1 MFFFMI
7 LIANFFFLEKMEPSD
22 YQAYQDKL
30 LSLFLFQF
38 DYFLLFVYVSIKF
51 VKNPLWPL
59 FWLGFVYGSLFIM
72 GMSSIV
78 ITDEKEFEVMYS
90 YIQPVL
96 RLIIICIFVNIGLVR
111 ITNISKNNA
120 VLLTLGLIAG
130 LYFLFLLHSYPRP
143 IMWSFYFYWLVL
155 VSFLIVGLLVKS
167 PKITLLF
174 SIGLMGVYVSDLYYI
189 SPPEVRFYELTYL
202 YIRVINTI
210 GEFLLVNYV
219 LSHYISA
226 RNSGSVS
233 A

>member
-1 MFFFMI
+1 MI

-51 VKNPLWPL
+51 VKKPMWPL
-59 FWLGFVYGSLFIM
+59 FWLGFVYGCLFTM
-72 GMSSIV
+72 GMSSII
-78 ITDEKEFEVMYS
+78 ITDEKEFEVLYS

-96 RLIIICIFVNIGLVR
+96 RLIIICIFMNIGLVR

-120 VLLTLGLIAG
+120 ILLTLGLILG
-130 LYFLFLLHSYPRP
+130 FYFLFLLNSHPRP
-143 IMWSFYFYWLVL
+143 IMWSFYFYWLIL
-155 VSFLIVGLLVKS
+155 LSFLIVGLLVKS
-167 PKITLLF
+167 QKITLLF
-174 SIGLMGVYVSDLYYI
+174 SFGLICVYMSDLYYI
-189 SPPEVRFYELTYL
+189 LPPEVRFYELTYL

-210 GEFLLVNYV
+210 GEFLIVNYV
-219 LSHYISA
+219 LSHYNSVKD
-226 RNSGSVS
+226 SGSVS